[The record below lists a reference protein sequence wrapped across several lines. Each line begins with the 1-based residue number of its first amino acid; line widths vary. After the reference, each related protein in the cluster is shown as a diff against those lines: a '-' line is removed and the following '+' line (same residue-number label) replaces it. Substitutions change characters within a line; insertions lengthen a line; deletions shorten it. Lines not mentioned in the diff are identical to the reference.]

1 MTISAATSSAI
12 EYTPVSHSIPHE
24 RFKCRVTAPAFGL
37 PPPNLPSGIQN
48 VWHVWR
54 RRSGPAALPWSRCA
68 SAVDLPA
75 MLNSG
80 TLLVRIDVDLNLAMR
95 LLEKSQTVLAQP
107 ITIATLAQAYQQL
120 TQVLDHLSQ
129 ARQRLTAPPQP
140 AARGAEAN
148 QLAVTLLSCAITTL
162 NWMLSDIADR
172 HISKASPLLPMAQQV
187 KATLVQLINDA
198 RPH

>member
-12 EYTPVSHSIPHE
+12 EYSLVSHSIAHN
-24 RFKCRVTAPAFGL
+24 RFKCRVSAPAFGF
-37 PPPNLPSGIQN
+37 PPPNLPSGIKN

-54 RRSGPAALPWSRCA
+54 RRSGPAALMWSRWSSVVA
-68 SAVDLPA
+68 LPA

-80 TLLVRIDVDLNLAMR
+80 SLLVRIGVDLNLAVR

-120 TQVLDHLSQ
+120 TQALDHLTQ
-129 ARQRLTAPPQP
+129 ARQRLTAPPKP
-140 AARGAEAN
+140 SAKGAETN
-148 QLAVTLLSCAITTL
+148 QLAVTLLNCAISTL